1 MMSKGLSTP
10 EKIKNK
16 IINLKIELNAPAYG
30 DDGKLLHPEDE
41 ESEKS
46 EDEEIDDKLAQYF
59 SAHLLDEDLL
69 NSQIYEGSMS
79 SYEGSD
85 EEKVGKQQEYIPST
99 ETNIINKPRDEAD
112 IEADFKKHM
121 NLDFD

>member
-1 MMSKGLSTP
+1 MAVLMMSKGLKTP

-30 DDGKLLHPEDE
+30 DDGKLLHPEDD

-59 SAHLLDEDLL
+59 NAHLLDEDLM

-85 EEKVGKQQEYIPST
+85 QEGVPGKS
-99 ETNIINKPRDEAD
+99 
-112 IEADFKKHM
+112 
-121 NLDFD
+121 